1 MYYIIILL
9 VLFST
14 HLLIKDYKNKFAWL
28 LVFMVLSMSISI
40 FAVTQ
45 HIAKMGNYRVLNSPI
60 FSLDYKF
67 YLFIVRNM
75 KLSLSNITRLINIGI
90 GFYIFFLCMFVYVLS
105 KGDFVNKMSSY
116 KRILVLSIYP
126 LFYLWFYSPDTG
138 YSIFLAINSY
148 RPQYVEPL
156 KLTVIFLD
164 SINKWVV
171 FMYLCIPIFL
181 LQRHYIDT
189 KCRLIKKQIVALGAS
204 LSLINLFFFVFF
216 FLGPFQLSHKNLF
229 SYSFWNLY
237 DFYVLPVYY
246 KWLPFAVLVILVV
259 VLLIYQRYKMTSIIT
274 YFKNKIGKYS
284 IRELN
289 ANIKGV
295 IHSHKNTFFGLK
307 IMASEADVYYGT
319 QKGRDSLSE
328 LITHVD
334 ITLSSF
340 SKVLDTLSELHFKKQ
355 KIRIVDLIESACH
368 EVHIPQHIT
377 IKRHYYYENIWVY
390 LDLYHMTAV
399 ITNLLQNAIEAIECK
414 GEDGGEI
421 IIEVGS
427 QYDWLYIQIKDTGV
441 GISKKLVKKIY
452 QPFYSTKGKLNNW
465 GIGLSYVK
473 NVIHA
478 HLGIIDVESVEDK
491 YTSFEILL
499 PLINRREIYE

>member
-1 MYYIIILL
+1 MYYIIFLL

-14 HLLIKDYKNKFAWL
+14 YLLIKDYKNKFAWL
-28 LVFMVLSMSISI
+28 LVFMVISMSISI

-45 HIAKMGNYRVLNSPI
+45 HIAKLGNYRVLNSPI

-75 KLSLSNITRLINIGI
+75 KLSLSNITRLVNIGI
-90 GFYIFFLCMFVYVLS
+90 GFYTFFLCMFVYILS
-105 KGDFVNKMSSY
+105 KGDLVNKISSY
-116 KRILVLSIYP
+116 IRILVLSVFP
-126 LFYLWFYSPDTG
+126 LFYLWFYSPKTG
-138 YSIFLAINSY
+138 YYIYLAINSY
-148 RPQYVEPL
+148 KPEYVKLL
-156 KLTVIFLD
+156 KLAVIFLD
-164 SINKWVV
+164 SISKWVV

-189 KCRLIKKQIVALGAS
+189 KCRLIKKQILALSAS
-204 LSLINLFFFVFF
+204 LSLLNIFFYVFF
-216 FLGPFQLSHKNLF
+216 FLGPFQLSYKNLF
-229 SYSFWNLY
+229 AYSFWNLY

-246 KWLPFAVLVILVV
+246 QWLPFAVLVILVV
-259 VLLIYQRYKMTSIIT
+259 VLLIYHRYKMTSFIT
-274 YFKNKIGKYS
+274 FFKNKIGKYS
-284 IRELN
+284 IGELN

-307 IMASEADVYYGT
+307 IMASEVDVYYGT
-319 QKGRDSLSE
+319 QKGRESLNE
-328 LITHVD
+328 LITNVD

-340 SKVLDTLSELHFKKQ
+340 SKVLYTLSELHFKKQ

-377 IKRHYYYENIWVY
+377 IKRHYCYKNMWVY
-390 LDLYHMTAV
+390 LDLYHMTAA

-414 GEDGGEI
+414 GEDSGEI
-421 IIEVGS
+421 IIELGH

-473 NVIHA
+473 NVVHA

-491 YTSFEILL
+491 YTSIEILL
-499 PLINRREIYE
+499 PLINRRGIYE

>member
-9 VLFST
+9 VLFSA

-75 KLSLSNITRLINIGI
+75 RLSLSNITRLINIGI
-90 GFYIFFLCMFVYVLS
+90 GFYMFFLCMFVYILS
-105 KGDFVNKMSSY
+105 KEDFVYKFSNY
-116 KRILVLSIYP
+116 KRMIMLSIYP
-126 LFYLWFYSPDTG
+126 LFYLWFYSPETG
-138 YSIFLAINSY
+138 YSIFLAMNSY
-148 RPQYVEPL
+148 NPQYAQPL
-156 KLTVIFLD
+156 KQAVIFLD
-164 SINKWVV
+164 SMNKWIVLL
-171 FMYLCIPIFL
+171 YLCIPIFV
-181 LQRHYIDT
+181 LQKHYLDT
-189 KCRLIKKQIVALGAS
+189 KCRLIKKQILALGAS
-204 LSLINLFFFVFF
+204 LSLLNLFFFVFF

-237 DFYVLPVYY
+237 DFTVLPVYY
-246 KWLPFAVLVILVV
+246 QWFPFAVLIILGV

-274 YFKNKIGKYS
+274 FFKNKIGKYN

-307 IMASEADVYYGT
+307 IMASEADVCYGSK
-319 QKGRDSLSE
+319 KGRDSLNE

-334 ITLSSF
+334 ITLASL

-355 KIRIVDLIESACH
+355 KIKIADVIESA
-368 EVHIPQHIT
+368 
-377 IKRHYYYENIWVY
+377 
-390 LDLYHMTAV
+390 
-399 ITNLLQNAIEAIECK
+399 
-414 GEDGGEI
+414 
-421 IIEVGS
+421 
-427 QYDWLYIQIKDTGV
+427 
-441 GISKKLVKKIY
+441 
-452 QPFYSTKGKLNNW
+452 
-465 GIGLSYVK
+465 
-473 NVIHA
+473 
-478 HLGIIDVESVEDK
+478 
-491 YTSFEILL
+491 
-499 PLINRREIYE
+499 